1 MVWYKIILEH
11 FYQDIQGWFDYQS
24 VFDIFI
30 KSSQE
35 NSRIVE
41 LGCWKGK
48 SSSYLLTEALNS
60 GKMLD
65 ISFIDTWMGSIEHL
79 DPECE
84 FHEPGLLNNPDHIWE
99 IFNQNIA
106 KINYPKNLFRRDTFD
121 AVSYFEDASISFL
134 FIDTAHEY
142 EHVIKEIDAWFPKV
156 KLGGIIAGHD
166 YFTPGVNQAVNEFF
180 ELVPHPLIS
189 LNASWMAFKNF

>member
-1 MVWYKIILEH
+1 MEH
-11 FYQDIQGWFDYQS
+11 YYQNIHGWFDYEKLFQTA
-24 VFDIFI
+24 I
-30 KSSQE
+30 QNCPE
-35 NSRIVE
+35 NGKIVE

-142 EHVIKEIDAWFPKV
+142 EHVIKEIDAWYPKV

>member
-1 MVWYKIILEH
+1 MEH
-11 FYQDIQGWFDYQS
+11 FYQDIQGWFDYQN

-35 NSRIVE
+35 NSKIVE

-65 ISFIDTWMGSIEHL
+65 ISFIDTWKGSIEHL

-121 AVSYFEDASISFL
+121 AVGYFEDASISFL

-142 EHVIKEIDAWFPKV
+142 EHVIKEIGAWYPKV
-156 KLGGIIAGHD
+156 KLGGIISGHD

>member
-1 MVWYKIILEH
+1 MEH

-48 SSSYLLTEALNS
+48 SSSYLITEALNS

-65 ISFIDTWMGSIEHL
+65 NSFIDKWMG
-79 DPECE
+79 C
-84 FHEPGLLNNPDHIWE
+84 
-99 IFNQNIA
+99 
-106 KINYPKNLFRRDTFD
+106 
-121 AVSYFEDASISFL
+121 
-134 FIDTAHEY
+134 
-142 EHVIKEIDAWFPKV
+142 
-156 KLGGIIAGHD
+156 
-166 YFTPGVNQAVNEFF
+166 
-180 ELVPHPLIS
+180 
-189 LNASWMAFKNF
+189 

>member
-1 MVWYKIILEH
+1 MEH

-134 FIDTAHEY
+134 FIDTDHEY
-142 EHVIKEIDAWFPKV
+142 EHVIKEIDAWYPKV

>member
-1 MVWYKIILEH
+1 MEH
-11 FYQDIQGWFDYQS
+11 VYEEIQGWFDYQN

-35 NSRIVE
+35 NSKIVE

-65 ISFIDTWMGSIEHL
+65 ISFIDTWKGSIEHL

-121 AVSYFEDASISFL
+121 AVGYFEDASISFL

-142 EHVIKEIDAWFPKV
+142 EHVIKEIDAWYPKV

>member
-1 MVWYKIILEH
+1 MEH

-84 FHEPGLLNNPDHIWE
+84 FYEPELLNNPDYIWE

-142 EHVIKEIDAWFPKV
+142 EHVIKEIDAWYPKV

>member
-1 MVWYKIILEH
+1 
-11 FYQDIQGWFDYQS
+11 
-24 VFDIFI
+24 
-30 KSSQE
+30 
-35 NSRIVE
+35 
-41 LGCWKGK
+41 
-48 SSSYLLTEALNS
+48 
-60 GKMLD
+60 MLD
-65 ISFIDTWMGSIEHL
+65 ISFIDTWEGSIEHL

-121 AVSYFEDASISFL
+121 AVGYFEDASISFL

-142 EHVIKEIDAWFPKV
+142 EHVIKEIGAWYPKV
-156 KLGGIIAGHD
+156 KLGGIISGHD

>member
-1 MVWYKIILEH
+1 MEH

-84 FHEPGLLNNPDHIWE
+84 FHEPGLLNNPDYIWE

-142 EHVIKEIDAWFPKV
+142 EHVIKEIDAWYPKV